1 MQLRSYQ
8 QAAIDA
14 LYGWWMAHP
23 GIEQAGILAMPTG
36 SGKSIVIAELT
47 RLLFDTW
54 PEDHPRTLVLV
65 PSKELAEQNAEKL
78 LHLLPTHISLG
89 YYSASVG
96 QKRPDADVIV
106 ATIGSVARNAHLL
119 GNIKCVIVDECF
131 SGDTLINTPRGDKRI
146 DELSIGDA
154 VYNASG
160 IGIVQAVSERYR
172 LKHDIMYTVRISDGT
187 SLRVTGSH
195 PFFTSAGWKHAADLE
210 RGDGIARIQDMSL
223 LWHGL
228 STEEISRAE
237 WEGCLSGKKLIH
249 KSQILFDLLFEENGK
264 CDVDSGG
271 KGKDVRFSA
280 KDRASAL
287 ADWWQRPWNDCR
299 AEGSVFD
306 FERWVDS
313 GACDFDRRELA
324 RGAVPGRLQGRHWK
338 RALEDSDRAG
348 REFTLRR
355 AQGTGCE
362 ERCSAPFAWVESVS
376 REECRRPE
384 AVYNLHVSGHPSYF
398 AGGVLVHNC
407 HLVNPDGAGMYRQL
421 LRALAQVC
429 QFRVVGLTATPFRGN
444 GVWLT
449 DGEDPLFSG
458 IAHTVTV
465 RELLDAG
472 HLAPLIRP
480 VDAMR
485 TRIDTDGIA
494 IASTGDYATDALAER
509 VAGYLPAAA
518 AEACA
523 LAADRRKWIAFTPTV
538 RNAEAFVRELRAR
551 DIAAALVCGE
561 TPKRERE
568 ELIADFRAGRLR
580 CLVTVL
586 ALATGFDVP
595 DVDAILWLR
604 PTISPVLYVQ
614 GAGRGLR
621 PAPGKADCLW
631 LDFTDTTERMGPVDA
646 IRGRKRAK
654 RRQEQIAPFA
664 ICDDCGAQVR
674 PASAMFCPECGAQL
688 REEEDKQA
696 RAASNAAVMAHQRE
710 AKIVRYEVTNV
721 TYAVHR
727 KPGSPDSLRVEY
739 WAGMR
744 IVAREWVCIEH
755 NGFAKAKA
763 DAWLRLRCGLPVRA
777 VADAYAAAHALRT
790 PAAVTVN
797 ESGKWPTII
806 KFDWEDDHD
815 HAITA

>member
-1 MQLRSYQ
+1 MKLRNYQ
-8 QAAIDA
+8 QAALDH

-78 LHLLPTHISLG
+78 AHLLPSHISLG

-119 GNIKCVIVDECF
+119 GNIKCVIVDE
-131 SGDTLINTPRGDKRI
+131 
-146 DELSIGDA
+146 
-154 VYNASG
+154 
-160 IGIVQAVSERYR
+160 
-172 LKHDIMYTVRISDGT
+172 
-187 SLRVTGSH
+187 
-195 PFFTSAGWKHAADLE
+195 
-210 RGDGIARIQDMSL
+210 
-223 LWHGL
+223 
-228 STEEISRAE
+228 
-237 WEGCLSGKKLIH
+237 
-249 KSQILFDLLFEENGK
+249 
-264 CDVDSGG
+264 
-271 KGKDVRFSA
+271 
-280 KDRASAL
+280 
-287 ADWWQRPWNDCR
+287 
-299 AEGSVFD
+299 
-306 FERWVDS
+306 
-313 GACDFDRRELA
+313 
-324 RGAVPGRLQGRHWK
+324 
-338 RALEDSDRAG
+338 
-348 REFTLRR
+348 
-355 AQGTGCE
+355 
-362 ERCSAPFAWVESVS
+362 
-376 REECRRPE
+376 
-384 AVYNLHVSGHPSYF
+384 
-398 AGGVLVHNC
+398 C

-621 PAPGKADCLW
+621 PAPGKTDCLW

-688 REEEDKQA
+688 REEEEKQA

-744 IVAREWVCIEH
+744 LVAREWVHMERRSPS
-755 NGFAKAKA
+755 GEKAMR
-763 DAWLRLRCGLPVRA
+763 WLHDRWDFRLAPTIPKTAQHLVKGVNDGEYGLRSPTA
-777 VADAYAAAHALRT
+777 VII
-790 PAAVTVN
+790 N
-797 ESGKWPTII
+797 KSGKWPEIV
-806 KFDWEDDHD
+806 KFEWEESNAD
-815 HAITA
+815 AKRA